1 VVDRKELAAI
11 AETQVCHF
19 DTAPGPSGHG
29 YELEGL
35 AMAVVLGSYTEAR
48 RPNEHNS
55 LNY

>member
-1 VVDRKELAAI
+1 MVDRKELAAI